1 MGVKIGGD
9 SQQFLDYLNGTSA
22 GEQPLGEV
30 TAGVESGEAA
40 VATNTQRLSANGDT
54 RFRVPRSVSV
64 QARAGEDPKELLR
77 RILRQAASDAGLDGT
92 AEQEE
97 FVRMFENSGIKFK
110 TVADDPSPDNG
121 LNIRRADLTGQTV
134 SYELTDER
142 EVLQRLQQRYESNG
156 GRLHRGRDYTTA
168 GGAGTVARRQIVDNA
183 AYERRRMEEL
193 LRNAQILPSSFGTPS
208 KLRDLRH
215 VSVNLLN
222 TTDYSGED
230 LALLSY
236 IQKTYGY
243 EQTGLYGDKVRE
255 ILSLA
260 KSRGV
265 RVENLSVEGGRAD
278 FDLSVENLL
287 KLHHVFIGVREKF
300 TADMEVVDNTVANLA
315 HNRFAKGVF
324 EGAWDTLKTNWQM
337 ISDPVGTLKG
347 IKEAVQVLANLSR
360 EDLLK
365 IYENLKQ
372 AGYDLV
378 FTEDVSDVAEKA
390 GRVVGAAL
398 VELALGKGT
407 GLLLRALK
415 GTRYAAVLV
424 EKTKEVTAAI
434 RNTVGRVPLVPPGFK
449 FAVTT
454 DGTPILMKTGEWKRL
469 DDLIRPLQTSARQVF
484 SSGGSVIDAQIVREA
499 KETVAKLTA
508 EGKAEELKNFL
519 AQMHNR
525 YGNDLLVELN
535 DTVAE
540 TVGNTYGAR
549 KTLDVDELLGGHTI
563 ELHVGKSDNWLRS
576 RLLSDRA
583 IPFASAYRN
592 IEAANR
598 AVARFVKENRAEIEA
613 WLKSGEHRFEREV
626 LMDEP
631 IGNVVGRGKG
641 GAPLG
646 SSVETNRARITIVR
660 DNSPQG
666 WHVHTSFPIMPTG
679 KFRY

>member
-9 SQQFLDYLNGTSA
+9 SQQFLDYLNVTSA

-30 TAGVESGEAA
+30 AAQVEGEETALAA
-40 VATNTQRLSANGDT
+40 NAQRLSANTDP
-54 RFRVPRSVSV
+54 RFQVPRSVSV

-77 RILRQAASDAGLDGT
+77 RILRQAASEAGLDGT

-110 TVADDPSPDNG
+110 TVADDPSPGNG
-121 LNIRRADLTGQTV
+121 LNIRRDDLTGQTL
-134 SYELTDER
+134 SYDLTDER
-142 EVLQRLQQRYESNG
+142 EVLQRLQRRYESNG
-156 GRLHRGRDYTTA
+156 GRLHGGRDYA
-168 GGAGTVARRQIVDNA
+168 ASGGGGTVARRQIVDNA

-222 TTDYSGED
+222 TADYSGED

-265 RVENLSVEGGRAD
+265 RVENLSVQGGRAD

-300 TADMEVVDNTVANLA
+300 TADMEVVNETVANLA
-315 HNRFAKGVF
+315 HNRFAQGVF
-324 EGAWDTLKTNWQM
+324 EGAWDTLKSNWQM

-347 IKEAVQVLANLSR
+347 IKEAVEVLANLSR

-415 GTRYAAVLV
+415 GTRYATALV
-424 EKTKEVTAAI
+424 NKGKEVAETIKNTA
-434 RNTVGRVPLVPPGFK
+434 GRIPIVPPGFRV
-449 FAVTT
+449 AVTT
-454 DGTPILMKTGEWKRL
+454 DGTSIIMQSGEWKQL
-469 DDLIRPLQTSARQVF
+469 DDLIKPLQTSARQVF
-484 SSGGSVIDAQIVREA
+484 SSSGNLIDPQVVREA
-499 KETVAKLTA
+499 KETVAKLAA
-508 EGKAEELKNFL
+508 EGKAEELKDFL

-525 YGNDLLVELN
+525 FGNDMVAELG
-535 DTVAE
+535 DTVTE
-540 TVGNTYGAR
+540 TVERINGGRRDIDAY
-549 KTLDVDELLGGHTI
+549 ELLGGHTV
-563 ELHVGKSDNWLRS
+563 EQHVGKTERWLRN
-576 RLLSDRA
+576 RLTNDPELRGE
-583 IPFASAYRN
+583 PFASSFYDKVL
-592 IEAANR
+592 ANR
-598 AVARFVKENRAEIEA
+598 AQMQVVKTYRSQIDD
-613 WLKSGEHRFEREV
+613 WLKGGSGRPLRLEID
-626 LMDEP
+626 MGEP
-631 IGNVVGRGKG
+631 AGIVVMRGRS
-641 GAPLG
+641 G
-646 SSVETNRARITIVR
+646 STVSSKVRVIIAR
-660 DNSPQG
+660 DNTAQG
-666 WHVHTSFPIMPTG
+666 WHVLTSFPII
-679 KFRY
+679 K

>member
-1 MGVKIGGD
+1 
-9 SQQFLDYLNGTSA
+9 
-22 GEQPLGEV
+22 V
-30 TAGVESGEAA
+30 T
-40 VATNTQRLSANGDT
+40 
-54 RFRVPRSVSV
+54 V

-77 RILRQAASDAGLDGT
+77 RILRQAASDSGLDGT

-121 LNIRRADLTGQTV
+121 LDIRRGDLTGQTIN
-134 SYELTDER
+134 YELTEER
-142 EVLQRLQQRYESNG
+142 EILQRLQQRYESNG
-156 GRLHRGRDYTTA
+156 GRLHGGRDYTTA
-168 GGAGTVARRQIVDNA
+168 GGGNTVARRQIVDNA

-193 LRNAQILPSSFGTPS
+193 LRDAQILPSSFGTPS

-222 TTDYSGED
+222 TADYSGED

-236 IQKTYGY
+236 VQQTYGY

-265 RVENLSVEGGRAD
+265 RVENLSVQGGRAD

-300 TADMEVVDNTVANLA
+300 TADMEVVDRTVANLA
-315 HNRFAKGVF
+315 HNRFARGVF
-324 EGAWDTLKTNWQM
+324 EGAWDTLKSNWQM
-337 ISDPVGTLKG
+337 VSDPVGTLRG

-365 IYENLKQ
+365 ICENLKQ

-424 EKTKEVTAAI
+424 EKGKEVAGAI

-449 FAVTT
+449 VAVTT
-454 DGTPILMKTGEWKRL
+454 DGTPILMQAGEWKRL
-469 DDLIRPLQTSARQVF
+469 DDLIKPLQTSARQVLS
-484 SSGGSVIDAQIVREA
+484 SSGAVIDPQIVREA
-499 KETVAKLTA
+499 KEAVAKLAA
-508 EGKAEELKNFL
+508 EGKAVELKDYL
-519 AQMHNR
+519 AQMHRR
-525 YGNDLLVELN
+525 YGRDMLAELG
-535 DTVAE
+535 DTVTE
-540 TVGNTYGAR
+540 TVERVNGAR
-549 KTLDVDELLGGHTI
+549 RDIDAHELLGGHTV
-563 ELHVGKSDNWLRS
+563 EDREVAARAAEQRPHAAQ
-576 RLLSDRA
+576 RA
-583 IPFASAYRN
+583 ILVLVLRQGGSQPGADAGRQDLQVPDRRVV
-592 IEAANR
+592 EERRAPAAPTRHR
-598 AVARFVKENRAEIEA
+598 AGRARRHRRHARKRR
-613 WLKSGEHRFEREV
+613 EHRQ
-626 LMDEP
+626 LKGP
-631 IGNVVGRGKG
+631 RGH
-641 GAPLG
+641 
-646 SSVETNRARITIVR
+646 RA
-660 DNSPQG
+660 G
-666 WHVHTSFPIMPTG
+666 
-679 KFRY
+679 

>member
-9 SQQFLDYLNGTSA
+9 SQQFSDYLGGTPA

-30 TAGVESGEAA
+30 PAQVEREDAA
-40 VATNTQRLSANGDT
+40 QATNAQRLSANADP
-54 RFRVPRSVSV
+54 RFRVPTNVSV

-77 RILRQAASDAGLDGT
+77 RILRQAASEAGLDGT

-110 TVADDPSPDNG
+110 TAADDPSPGNG
-121 LNIRRADLTGQTV
+121 LDIRRGDLTGQTLT
-134 SYELTDER
+134 YELTGER
-142 EVLQRLQQRYESNG
+142 EVLQRLQRRFESNG
-156 GRLHRGRDYTTA
+156 GRLRRGRDYTAA
-168 GGAGTVARRQIVDNA
+168 GGGGNVARRQVVDNA

-222 TTDYSGED
+222 TDDYGGED

-260 KSRGV
+260 KERGV
-265 RVENLSVEGGRAD
+265 RVENLSVEGGRAE

-300 TADMEVVDNTVANLA
+300 NADMEVVNSTVENLA

-324 EGAWDTLKTNWQM
+324 EGAWDTLKANWQM

-378 FTEDVSDVAEKA
+378 FTDDVSDVAEKA

-415 GTRYAAVLV
+415 GTRYAAALV
-424 EKTKEVTAAI
+424 EKGKEVAAGI
-434 RNTVGRVPLVPPGFK
+434 KNTVGRVPIVPPGFK
-449 FAVTT
+449 VAVTT
-454 DGTPILMKTGEWKRL
+454 DGTPILMKTSEWKRL
-469 DDLIRPLQTSARQVF
+469 DDLIKPLQTSARQVF
-484 SSGGSVIDAQIVREA
+484 SSGGGVIDAQIVREA
-499 KETVAKLTA
+499 KETVAKLA
-508 EGKAEELKNFL
+508 REGKAEELKNFL
-519 AQMHNR
+519 AQMHQR
-525 YGNDLLVELN
+525 YGNDMVAELG
-535 DTVAE
+535 DTVTE
-540 TVGNTYGAR
+540 TVERLNGAR
-549 KTLDVDELLGGHTI
+549 RDIDAYELLGGHTV
-563 ELHVGKSDNWLRS
+563 EKHVGKTERWLRD
-576 RLLSDRA
+576 RLINDPELRGEK
-583 IPFASAYRN
+583 FASSFYDKAV
-592 IEAANR
+592 ANR
-598 AVARFVKENRAEIEA
+598 AQMQAVKTYRSRIDD
-613 WLKSGEHRFEREV
+613 WLRGESGRPLKLDV
-626 LMDEP
+626 DVGEP
-631 IGNVVGRGKG
+631 AGIVVTRGRS
-641 GAPLG
+641 G
-646 SSVETNRARITIVR
+646 STVSSKVRVVIVR
-660 DNSPQG
+660 DNTAQG
-666 WHVHTSFPIMPTG
+666 WHVLTSFPVA
-679 KFRY
+679 R

>member
-1 MGVKIGGD
+1 MGVKINGD
-9 SQQFLDYLNGTSA
+9 NQQFLDYLNGTPA
-22 GEQPLGEV
+22 IEQPLGEDP
-30 TAGVESGEAA
+30 AQVETEDAA
-40 VATNTQRLSANGDT
+40 AATNAQRLSVGNDP
-54 RFRVPRSVSV
+54 RFRVTGRVTV

-77 RILRQAASDAGLDGT
+77 RILRQAASEAGLDGT

-97 FVRMFENSGIKFK
+97 FVRMFENSGIQFK
-110 TVADDPSPDNG
+110 TSRDDPSPGNG
-121 LNIRRADLTGQTV
+121 LQIRRDDLTGQTLT
-134 SYELTDER
+134 YELKEER
-142 EVLQRLQQRYESNG
+142 EALQRLQQRYKANG
-156 GRLHRGRDYTTA
+156 GSLHYGRDYTTT
-168 GGAGTVARRQIVDNA
+168 GGGNTLAPRLIIDNA

-193 LRNAQILPSSFGTPS
+193 LRDAQILPSSFGTPS

-300 TADMEVVDNTVANLA
+300 TADMEVVNNTVANLA

-324 EGAWDTLKTNWQM
+324 EGAWDTLKSNWQM

-347 IKEAVQVLANLSR
+347 IKEAVGILANLSR

-372 AGYDLV
+372 AGYDLI

-415 GTRYAAVLV
+415 GTRYAAVLI
-424 EKTKEVTAAI
+424 EKGKEVAAGI
-434 RNTVGRVPLVPPGFK
+434 RNTVGRVPIVPPGFK
-449 FAVTT
+449 VAVMT
-454 DGTPILMKTGEWKRL
+454 DGTPIFMKTGEWKRL
-469 DDLIRPLQTSARQVF
+469 DDLIKPLQTSAREVL
-484 SSGGSVIDAQIVREA
+484 SSSGSVIDAQVVREA
-499 KETVAKLTA
+499 KETVAKLTS
-508 EGKAEELKNFL
+508 EGKAEELKDFL
-519 AQMHNR
+519 ARMHNR
-525 YGNDLLVELN
+525 YGDDMLSELG
-535 DTVAE
+535 DTVTE
-540 TVGNTYGAR
+540 TVEKLNGGRRDIDAY
-549 KTLDVDELLGGHTI
+549 ELLGGHTV
-563 ELHVGKSDNWLRS
+563 EKHVGKTEKWLRE
-576 RLLSDRA
+576 RLLNDPTLRSEK
-583 IPFASAYRN
+583 FASSFYDKA
-592 IEAANR
+592 IANR
-598 AVARFVKENRAEIEA
+598 AQMQAVKTFRSRIDE
-613 WLKSGEHRFEREV
+613 WLKGESSLPLKLNIDIGEPAGIVVTRGRSGSTVSSTVR
-626 LMDEP
+626 
-631 IGNVVGRGKG
+631 VV
-641 GAPLG
+641 
-646 SSVETNRARITIVR
+646 IVR
-660 DNSPQG
+660 DNTAQG
-666 WHVHTSFPIMPTG
+666 WHVLTSFPIA
-679 KFRY
+679 K